1 MPTLYCNI
9 DYIPNCLLPS
19 QTTERVAPKD
29 RSTFEDE
36 HSKFCNIDRISNFKN
51 LNECLCPTG
60 YQLKKDENEAIFYKI
75 EPHWVLSIPQVSE
88 TIVVHKMLYVNLFS
102 VNSLTPLPKWF
113 RKGSDFV

>member
-75 EPHWVLSIPQVSE
+75 ELH
-88 TIVVHKMLYVNLFS
+88 
-102 VNSLTPLPKWF
+102 
-113 RKGSDFV
+113 